1 MIKIAS
7 SKRRLKKEKKK
18 FKWKLLLFLTCE
30 NINVS
35 HQKICFSILFRIYMR
50 VSRLKKYFD
59 EIVIYGPA
67 NLIIEEHHRYIAYK
81 IANKKFTIRAGTK
94 CHHQTPPYLSI
105 QNISIDYQEDWD
117 KNSNFIIHQNYC
129 KLNF

>member
-1 MIKIAS
+1 
-7 SKRRLKKEKKK
+7 
-18 FKWKLLLFLTCE
+18 
-30 NINVS
+30 
-35 HQKICFSILFRIYMR
+35 MR

-59 EIVIYGPA
+59 EIVIYSPD
-67 NLIIEEHHRYIAYK
+67 NLIIDGHHRYIAYK

-105 QNISIDYQEDWD
+105 QNISIDYEEDWD
-117 KNSNFIIHQNYC
+117 KNSIFITHKNYC